1 MGTLLRLPR
10 WNSFLLRFNYLGNQQ
25 LHDTIDVHETDE
37 AAAWGE
43 VERNDTAYYVYEEE
57 SGDLSPHGL
66 VSTNASGQ
74 RK

>member
-1 MGTLLRLPR
+1 LGTLLRLPR

-25 LHDTIDVHETDE
+25 LHETIDVHETDE

-57 SGDLSPHGL
+57 SGEWNTLFVETSLHMD
-66 VSTNASGQ
+66 
-74 RK
+74 